1 MGEKL
6 KNNLKEG
13 VYIPKWVVMLV
24 VPILISLMGFTGNLV
39 MAKQNIQDR
48 VVTNEKHIEKNTE
61 DIEKLELL
69 KANKETETRI
79 FQTLDR
85 IENKLDKH
93 IAND

>member
-1 MGEKL
+1 
-6 KNNLKEG
+6 
-13 VYIPKWVVMLV
+13 